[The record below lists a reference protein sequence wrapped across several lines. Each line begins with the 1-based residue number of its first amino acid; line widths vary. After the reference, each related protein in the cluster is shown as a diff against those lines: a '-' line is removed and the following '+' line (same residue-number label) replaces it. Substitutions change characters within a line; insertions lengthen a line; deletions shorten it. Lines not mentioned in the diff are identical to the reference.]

1 MKKLASVLFV
11 SLALT
16 ACGSSND
23 SAKSNKTETTSTTT
37 TTPTT
42 STATEVHGIKPA
54 DVDNYVENFQAQYR
68 QLSLQ
73 LDGVETEFSFVDSD
87 EESKVLILRIKQG
100 LLLAGFDPDKEE
112 PLASLTWLESNDS
125 DLQTVFSNPDKTY
138 NGQNIELEE
147 SGDNVVYSG
156 SLVDS
161 ASQRSVSVRLVINES
176 LMSAG
181 SSKIEVNDTQAII
194 TGDLGTNFYIQL
206 KELIAQQP
214 KVTTLVLKNVQGS
227 VNDDIN
233 MHSGRLVRNAQL
245 TTLMPAD
252 GEAHS
257 GGVDLFASGFK
268 RVYQQGGKLGVHSW
282 CCEDGKGAGELG
294 REHKAH
300 GAQLTFFREMLGTDL
315 GPEFYFFTIE
325 AAPHDDIH
333 LMTQAEID
341 KYLLVGQN

>member
-1 MKKLASVLFV
+1 MKKLASVLV
-11 SLALT
+11 MSLTLV
-16 ACGSSND
+16 ACGSSSD
-23 SAKSNKTETTSTTT
+23 DKGSKQQPEVTP
-37 TTPTT
+37 PTT
-42 STATEVHGIKPA
+42 SAAKVHGIKPA
-54 DVDNYVENFQAQYR
+54 DVERYVQNFQDQYR

-73 LDGVETEFSFVDSD
+73 LDGVDTEFSFVDSD

-100 LLLAGFDPDKEE
+100 VLLAGFDPNEEE
-112 PLASLTWLESNDS
+112 PLANLTWLASNES
-125 DLQTVFSNPDKTY
+125 DLETIFSNPDSTY
-138 NGQNIELEE
+138 TGQNIQLQQSDDNVIY
-147 SGDNVVYSG
+147 SGD
-156 SLVDS
+156 LFDS
-161 ASQRSVSVRLVINES
+161 ISQRSVTARLVINES

-181 SSKIEVNDTQAII
+181 SSKILVDDTRAFI
-194 TGDLGTNFYIQL
+194 TGDLGTNFYIQM

-233 MHSGRLVRNAQL
+233 MHSGRLVRSAQL

-257 GGVDLFASGFK
+257 GGVDLFASGYK

-294 REHKAH
+294 RDHKAH

-325 AAPHDDIH
+325 SAPHDDIH

>member
-1 MKKLASVLFV
+1 MKKLASVLV
-11 SLALT
+11 MSLTLF

-23 SAKSNKTETTSTTT
+23 KGSKQQSDVTPPTTT
-37 TTPTT
+37 T
-42 STATEVHGIKPA
+42 AEVHGIKPE
-54 DVDNYVENFQAQYR
+54 DVERYVENFQEQYR

-73 LDGVETEFSFVDSD
+73 LDGVDTEFSFVDSD

-100 LLLAGFDPDKEE
+100 VLLAGFDLNKEE
-112 PLASLTWLESNDS
+112 PLANLTWLASNES
-125 DLQTVFSNPDKTY
+125 DLEKVLSDPDSTY
-138 NGQNIELEE
+138 TGQNIQLQQSDDNVIY
-147 SGDNVVYSG
+147 SGD
-156 SLVDS
+156 LFDS
-161 ASQRSVSVRLVINES
+161 VSQRSVTARLVINES

-181 SSKIEVNDTQAII
+181 SSKIEVKDTQAII
-194 TGDLGTNFYIQL
+194 TGDLGTNFYIQM

-214 KVTTLVLKNVQGS
+214 KVTTLVLKNVRGS

-252 GEAHS
+252 GEANS
-257 GGVDLFASGFK
+257 GGVDLFAAGYK

-282 CCEDGKGAGELG
+282 CCEDGKGASELG
-294 REHKAH
+294 RDHKAH

-333 LMTQAEID
+333 LMSQAEID
-341 KYLLVGQN
+341 KYLLVGQD